1 MLPYLTEQEIAEI
14 DQILSTSDL
23 PLWVPLPGP
32 QTQALQSEADVLFY
46 GGAAGGGKTDMLI
59 GAALTQHQRSIIFR
73 REGTQLKGIIDRM
86 TEVIG
91 DRDGYNGKD
100 MCWTHNKR
108 QVEFG
113 SCPHIGSESKYQGRP
128 HDLKAFDE
136 ITLFT
141 ETQFRFLSGWLRTSV
156 PGQRKRIICAG
167 NPPTDSDGEW
177 VIRYW
182 SPWLD
187 KDHPNPAKPGEL
199 RWFTTIDGEE
209 KEVGPEPFIHNG
221 KRIVPLSRTFIPSKV
236 DDNPYLIS
244 TGYEAQLQSLPEP
257 LRSQMLEGNFQAGL
271 GGDPFQVIPSE
282 WVERSMARW
291 TKDGAVGRPMDSLG
305 ADIAR
310 GGRDKT
316 IIARRHRLWFDEALA
331 YPGSDTPS
339 GPAAAALIVAALRD
353 GAPVH
358 VDVIGVGGS
367 VYDHLIGNSVYT
379 IPVNGSEMS
388 EEFDRSGQLGFYNK
402 RSEIYW
408 KMREALDP
416 DYGDS
421 IILPPDRE
429 LKADLCCP
437 RWKLSARGI
446 QVESKEELVKR
457 IGRSPDKGDAFVYA
471 NIVSAKQGWHRQ
483 IKVKRAIR

>member
-1 MLPYLTEQEIAEI
+1 
-14 DQILSTSDL
+14 
-23 PLWVPLPGP
+23 
-32 QTQALQSEADVLFY
+32 
-46 GGAAGGGKTDMLI
+46 
-59 GAALTQHQRSIIFR
+59 
-73 REGTQLKGIIDRM
+73 
-86 TEVIG
+86 
-91 DRDGYNGKD
+91 
-100 MCWTHNKR
+100 
-108 QVEFG
+108 
-113 SCPHIGSESKYQGRP
+113 
-128 HDLKAFDE
+128 
-136 ITLFT
+136 
-141 ETQFRFLSGWLRTSV
+141 
-156 PGQRKRIICAG
+156 
-167 NPPTDSDGEW
+167 
-177 VIRYW
+177 
-182 SPWLD
+182 
-187 KDHPNPAKPGEL
+187 
-199 RWFTTIDGEE
+199 
-209 KEVGPEPFIHNG
+209 
-221 KRIVPLSRTFIPSKV
+221 VPLSRTFIPSKV

-257 LRSQMLEGNFQAGL
+257 LRSQMLEGNFHAGL

-331 YPGSDTPS
+331 YPGSDTPN

-379 IPVNGSEMS
+379 IPVNGSETS

-471 NIVSAKQGWHRQ
+471 NIVTAKQGWHRQ